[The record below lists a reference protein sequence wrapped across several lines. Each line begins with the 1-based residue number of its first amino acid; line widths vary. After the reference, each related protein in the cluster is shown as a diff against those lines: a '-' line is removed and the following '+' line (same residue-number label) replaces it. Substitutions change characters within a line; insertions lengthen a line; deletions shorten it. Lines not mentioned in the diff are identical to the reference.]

1 MREYPRIPTE
11 YRYSPR
17 VHTEYGGL
25 QNTTQEYRAE
35 PRRIRKRIPYSSSY
49 SEYGKEYGIVHAEYA
64 QNTRKSSFDAFA
76 LLCRLFLDH
85 DGRARPCVNW
95 VAIPIHGLGHNRTA
109 ELGLFCLLAF
119 CHLSFCLAQL
129 LVDCFRG
136 DARPLTSSFFHCGR
150 LGSCLLLLLQ
160 AVGGSSERKK
170 ATHERQGGQ
179 HAL

>member
-64 QNTRKSSFDAFA
+64 QNTRKSSFAAFA
-76 LLCRLFLDH
+76 ALLWRLFLD
-85 DGRARPCVNW
+85 DGDRALLCVNW
-95 VAIPIHGLGHNRTA
+95 VAIPIQGGGHH
-109 ELGLFCLLAF
+109 LCF
-119 CHLSFCLAQL
+119 CHLCFCLAQL
-129 LVDCFRG
+129 LVDCFSG
-136 DARPLTSSFFHCGR
+136 AASPFAFFLLFPCG
-150 LGSCLLLLLQ
+150 LACLLLLLQ
-160 AVGGSSERKK
+160 AVGGRSERKK